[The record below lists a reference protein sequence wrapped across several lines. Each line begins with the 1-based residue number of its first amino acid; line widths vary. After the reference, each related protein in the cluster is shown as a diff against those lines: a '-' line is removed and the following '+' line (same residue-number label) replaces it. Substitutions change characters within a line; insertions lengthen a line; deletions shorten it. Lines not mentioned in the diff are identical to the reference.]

1 MRPGNRNRLSVLGK
15 KLLVTKGER
24 WMKGEG
30 KVSMLGPKAGLK
42 WSSGSWE
49 GCASN
54 GALHV
59 DCLVLCGWNLGL
71 HIQPG
76 PPTALLHL
84 REGGPSGLD
93 EL

>member
-1 MRPGNRNRLSVLGK
+1 
-15 KLLVTKGER
+15 
-24 WMKGEG
+24 
-30 KVSMLGPKAGLK
+30 MLGPKAGLK